1 LPTEPAQGEE
11 HGHGPHW
18 ERDGETGMTNDV
30 KEKIIRSWVN
40 PEKRIT
46 VDFLDA
52 ADLNARVTKCTRQLV
67 LLSIETHVPHLSQHI
82 LAPLSQVEVLE
93 DLSHYT
99 QDPERHLQ
107 RKRLMLIIN
116 EKRPPIMY

>member
-1 LPTEPAQGEE
+1 
-11 HGHGPHW
+11 
-18 ERDGETGMTNDV
+18 MTNEV
-30 KEKIIRSWVN
+30 KEKIIRQWVN
-40 PEKRIT
+40 PEVAIT

-52 ADLNARVTKCTRQLV
+52 ADLKAQVTKCTRQLV

-93 DLSHYT
+93 DLSHST
-99 QDPERHLQ
+99 QGPKQYLQ